1 MERKLFEDNELIHA
15 VIECNYEKVREL
27 TLKKYKKPIYDIGGW
42 EKQCPVFIISKA
54 YQIIFEYY
62 DDFEPFKKFVNDND
76 KILNLFSA
84 QFSLGNIDDLLV
96 EEYSGLYFE
105 TEKERTMQYTDA
117 ITNFDITDNLNEC
130 LAEEIS
136 GLRRSNIIK
145 KLCELGADPYYID
158 FKGNEIMAKC
168 EDDMLAGLYVV
179 EKILKEPQEVYT
191 NGMVV
196 DIIGLARNIQ
206 NYEIMT
212 IHGL

>member
-1 MERKLFEDNELIHA
+1 M
-15 VIECNYEKVREL
+15 
-27 TLKKYKKPIYDIGGW
+27 
-42 EKQCPVFIISKA
+42 
-54 YQIIFEYY
+54 
-62 DDFEPFKKFVNDND
+62 
-76 KILNLFSA
+76 
-84 QFSLGNIDDLLV
+84 GNIDDLLV

-179 EKILKEPQEVYT
+179 DKLLKEPQEVYT